1 MRSADRLFEA
11 AEGDIMHAQ
20 PQELIASLQEQV
32 RRYAEGQEAGVHP
45 YDVAE
50 LLLQLRE
57 FDEER
62 YLDILSQLPEELKA
76 QVLIELPKPCH
87 EEVIGHFTPAEIA
100 DLTNTLDTDDA
111 AGLIRTIE
119 EVDET
124 VAGEVLQNLPA
135 SDRETLEA
143 LISYD
148 WEEAGAYM
156 QTELFEASVEEQIGD
171 SVRRLKR
178 LKAAKEVDNVYQ
190 VYVIGRDRTFL
201 GSIPLEDLI
210 LLGPHVRY
218 ETLVAEGI
226 NTVAVGATENIK
238 NVIEV
243 AANYDMNVVP
253 VIDDQGRLLG
263 RITSD
268 DIYDIIE
275 ERATGQLYNL
285 AGVSDEAEQ
294 EESLLRIGQT
304 RAVWLGINLVTAVAA
319 SVVIGFFDTT
329 IHSLVALAV
338 LMPIV
343 ASMGGNAGT
352 QTLTVTVRQLALG
365 DISRGDARDTVMK
378 EVYLALMNGALFAAV
393 IGVVAWLWFS
403 LPLLGVVIAASM
415 VINLFCAGFFGAV
428 IPLLLQKLGIDPAVG
443 SSVLLTTVTDI
454 VGFFSFL
461 GLASVILL

>member
-1 MRSADRLFEA
+1 
-11 AEGDIMHAQ
+11 MHIP
-20 PQELIASLQEQV
+20 PQELIASIQEHI
-32 RRYAEGQEAGVHP
+32 RRYEEGHEASVHP
-45 YDVAE
+45 YDVSE

-57 FDEER
+57 HDEAH
-62 YLDILSQLPEELKA
+62 YLDILSQLPEALRA
-76 QVLIELPKPCH
+76 QVLVELPKHCH
-87 EEVIGHFTPAEIA
+87 EEVIEHFTPEEIA

-111 AGLIRTIE
+111 AELIRNIE

-135 SDRETLEA
+135 TDRETLEA

-148 WEEAGAYM
+148 EDEAGAYM
-156 QTELFEASVEEQIGD
+156 QTELFEAYIDEQIGD
-171 SVRRLKR
+171 SVRRLKK
-178 LKAAKEVDNVYQ
+178 LKKAKEVDNVYQ
-190 VYVIGRDRTFL
+190 VYVIGRDRSFL

-210 LLGPHVRY
+210 LLGPQVHY
-218 ETLVAEGI
+218 ESLVAEGI
-226 NTVAVGATENIK
+226 NTVSVVATENIR
-238 NVIEV
+238 NVVDV
-243 AANYDMNVVP
+243 AANYDMSVVP
-253 VIDDQGRLLG
+253 VVDTRGRLLG

-285 AGVSDEAEQ
+285 AGVSDTAEQ
-294 EESLLRIGQT
+294 EESLLRIGKT

-319 SVVIGFFDTT
+319 SVVIGFFDAT
-329 IHSLVALAV
+329 IQSLVALAV

-365 DISRGDARDTVMK
+365 DISKGDARDTVLK
-378 EVYLALMNGALFAAV
+378 EVYLALMNGLFFAAV
-393 IGVVAWLWFS
+393 IGVIAWLWFS
-403 LPLLGVVIAASM
+403 MPLLGAVIAASM
-415 VINLFCAGFFGAV
+415 VINLFSAGFFGAL
-428 IPLLLQKLGIDPAVG
+428 IPLLLQKLRIDPAVG

-461 GLASVILL
+461 GLASLILL

>member
-1 MRSADRLFEA
+1 
-11 AEGDIMHAQ
+11 MHTM
-20 PQELIASLQEQV
+20 PPELIASLQEHI
-32 RRYAEGQEAGVHP
+32 RRYEEGNEANVHP

-50 LLLQLRE
+50 LLLQLRDY
-57 FDEER
+57 DEDR
-62 YLDILSQLPEELKA
+62 YLGILSQLPEELRA
-76 QVLIELPKPCH
+76 QVLIELPKHCH
-87 EEVIGHFTPAEIA
+87 EEVIEHFSPEEIA

-111 AGLIRTIE
+111 AELIRNIE

-148 WEEAGAYM
+148 EDEAGAYM
-156 QTELFEASVEEQIGD
+156 QTELFEAYIDEQIGD

-178 LKAAKEVDNVYQ
+178 LKKAKEVDNVYQ

-210 LLGPHVRY
+210 LLGPQVYY
-218 ETLVAEGI
+218 ETLMAEGI
-226 NTVAVGATENIK
+226 NSVSVVATEKIR
-238 NVIEV
+238 NVVDV
-243 AANYDMNVVP
+243 AANYDMSVVP
-253 VIDDQGRLLG
+253 VVDEQGKLLG

-285 AGVSDEAEQ
+285 AGVSDAAEQ
-294 EESLLRIGQT
+294 EESLLRIGKT
-304 RAVWLGINLVTAVAA
+304 RALWLGINLVTAVAA
-319 SVVIGFFDTT
+319 SVVIGFFEPT
-329 IHSLVALAV
+329 IQALVALAV

-365 DISRGDARDTVMK
+365 DISKGDAKETVLK
-378 EVYLALMNGALFAAV
+378 EVYLALMNGFLFAAV
-393 IGVVAWLWFS
+393 IGVIAWLWFAM
-403 LPLLGVVIAASM
+403 PLLGVVIAAAM
-415 VINLFCAGFFGAV
+415 VINLFSAGFFGAV
-428 IPLLLQKLGIDPAVG
+428 IPLLLQKLDIDPAVG

-461 GLASVILL
+461 GLASIILL